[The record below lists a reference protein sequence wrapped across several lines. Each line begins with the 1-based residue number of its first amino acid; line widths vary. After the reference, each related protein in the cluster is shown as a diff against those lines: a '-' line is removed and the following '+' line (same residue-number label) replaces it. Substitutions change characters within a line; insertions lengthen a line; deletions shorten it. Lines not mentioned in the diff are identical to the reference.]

1 MISFLDKKISV
12 LGLAVTLLN
21 LLSSNT
27 KKNKLSVIT
36 LHCISF
42 LFFFFFFFFFSAQAT
57 FRSKFSIII
66 CQNLRKF
73 RQVIVKTTYEIRQTE

>member
-1 MISFLDKKISV
+1 M
-12 LGLAVTLLN
+12 TLY
-21 LLSSNT
+21 
-27 KKNKLSVIT
+27 
-36 LHCISF
+36 
-42 LFFFFFFFFFSAQAT
+42 FFFIFIFLFFFFSAQAT